1 MRTNIHLH
9 TEDKDDMTISTS
21 DEFLHN
27 FWIQIGDATI
37 FMTTEKAAELS
48 MMIDDRL
55 KEELDK

>member
-1 MRTNIHLH
+1 MRPNIHLH

-48 MMIDDRL
+48 RMIDDRL
-55 KEELDK
+55 KEEAQ

>member
-1 MRTNIHLH
+1 MRHNIHLH
-9 TEDKDDMTISTS
+9 TEENDEMMISTS

-48 MMIDDRL
+48 MMIEDRL
-55 KEELDK
+55 KEECLG

>member
-9 TEDKDDMTISTS
+9 TEDLDDMTISTS

-48 MMIDDRL
+48 RMIDDRL
-55 KEELDK
+55 KEEAGK